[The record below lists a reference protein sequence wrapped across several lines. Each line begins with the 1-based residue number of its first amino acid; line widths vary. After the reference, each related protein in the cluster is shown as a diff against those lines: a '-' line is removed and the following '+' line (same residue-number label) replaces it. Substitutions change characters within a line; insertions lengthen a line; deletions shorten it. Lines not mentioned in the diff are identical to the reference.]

1 MAERE
6 MQQDWAELVEEILAL
21 AAAQARALGR
31 ELKLSRERVG
41 QAVKPPNWAPKD
53 KKDWDHHVEIKN
65 KDGDR
70 VGYADTSDEL
80 VQEYS
85 PATAGDDV
93 ASDQKPVAEA
103 ETAVDQSRLMS
114 LAGTKWV
121 RTDYPAATGE
131 ITSGDLINDT
141 AAHQWLTE
149 HGWQVVTREVD
160 PSSLDPGKASL
171 VSGAEM
177 TVPESGPEV
186 VVRSGTVRT
195 GPETTTRV
203 DGFGTVNG
211 EVVSGWDEVASSVAG
226 SGAAGGASEQ
236 EREVIDAAA
245 PSGMV
250 EEAKTPGVSH

>member
-1 MAERE
+1 MERE
-6 MQQDWAELVEEILAL
+6 MQNDWAELVEEILAL

-31 ELKLSRERVG
+31 HLKLSRERVG
-41 QAVKPPNWAPKD
+41 QAVKPPDWAPKD

-65 KDGDR
+65 EEGER

-85 PATAGDDV
+85 PATAGDDAV
-93 ASDQKPVAEA
+93 SDRKPVAEA

-121 RTDYPAATGE
+121 RTDYPAADGE
-131 ITSGDLINDT
+131 ITSGDLVNDET
-141 AAHQWLTE
+141 AHRWLTD

-160 PSSLDPGKASL
+160 PQSLDPGKASL

-177 TVPESGPEV
+177 TVPESVPEV
-186 VVRSGTVRT
+186 VVRSGTVQT

-211 EVVSGWDEVASSVAG
+211 QDVSGWDEIANNVAVSG
-226 SGAAGGASEQ
+226 STGGASEQ

-245 PSGMV
+245 PAGMAEKV
-250 EEAKTPGVSH
+250 DTSGVSH